1 MGKYD
6 HLEALR
12 QKLDSRARGK
22 KVSSTLVSLWLK
34 FDDCLDRYKPSCKEN
49 DDIIQELR
57 EIQASIK
64 ETINGGAEDN
74 V

>member
-6 HLEALR
+6 HLEELR
-12 QKLDSRARGK
+12 QKLASRARGK
-22 KVSSTLVSLWLK
+22 KVSSALVNLWLQ

-49 DDIIQELR
+49 DDIILELR
-57 EIQASIK
+57 KIQASIK
-64 ETINGGAEDN
+64 ETISGGADGN